1 MPPTTRRDLAQ
12 LLLPALLA
20 TPTLEAA
27 TVMQQTLPS
36 AAFPFD
42 QLPAKTNEKNGNIGR
57 QVLDGLTH
65 SGYLVEVHLT
75 ELSPGEAPHP
85 PHHHIHEEMVMMVRG
100 SLEVT
105 IGGKST
111 RLGPAGSAY
120 VASNVEHGWRNVGS
134 DRALYFVL
142 ALGKDS

>member
-1 MPPTTRRDLAQ
+1 MPPTRRDLAC
-12 LLLPALLA
+12 LLPALIAPAALA
-20 TPTLEAA
+20 AESPN
-27 TVMQQTLPS
+27 LPS
-36 AAFPFD
+36 AAFVFEE
-42 QLPAKTNEKNGNIGR
+42 LPTKRNEQNGNITR

-65 SGYLVEVHLT
+65 TGYKVEVHLT

-85 PHHHIHEEMVMMVRG
+85 PHRHVHEEMVMMVRG

-105 IGGKST
+105 MAGKAT
-111 RLGPAGSAY
+111 RLGSGSSAY
-120 VASNVEHGWRNVGS
+120 VASNVEHGWRNVGT